1 MALKR
6 SSAAIQVKELLLERI
21 LDGTYKPGERLIELQ
36 IAEELETSQAP
47 VREALRYLEAMRV
60 VETEPYKG
68 TRVRTVTERELEESS
83 TVRSALEQL
92 GCELA
97 APKLKDNCEVLHEE
111 ARKFMAAAKKKDFST
126 YAEHDMAF
134 HRIIMQKANNQLL
147 LSIWESVV
155 LESRFLR
162 TLAKIGGENLVEFG
176 SAHLVVLEALEK
188 GDGKAASK
196 AMKNLICK
204 FHGLSLPAQPGN

>member
-6 SSAAIQVKELLLERI
+6 SSTAVQVKELLLERI
-21 LDGTYKPGERLIELQ
+21 LNGTYKPGERLIELQ

-47 VREALRYLEAMRV
+47 VREALRYLEAMRL

-68 TRVRTVTERELEESS
+68 TRVRIVSQRELEESS
-83 TVRSALEQL
+83 QVRSVLEQL

-97 APKLKDNCEVLHEE
+97 AVKLKDNCAELRQE
-111 ARKFMAAAKKKDFST
+111 ADKFMSAARKKDFAT
-126 YAEHDMAF
+126 YSAHDTAF
-134 HRIIMQKANNQLL
+134 HRLIMQAADNQLL

-162 TLAKIGGENLVEFG
+162 ILAKIGGENLVEFG
-176 SAHLVVLEALEK
+176 DAHLVVLDALEK
-188 GDGKAASK
+188 GDGKTASK
-196 AMKNLICK
+196 TMRNLICK
-204 FHGLSLPAQPGN
+204 FHGLKL

>member
-6 SSAAIQVKELLLERI
+6 SSAAVQVKELLLERI

-36 IAEELETSQAP
+36 IAEELQTSQAP

-68 TRVRTVTERELEESS
+68 TRVRIVTDKELEESS
-83 TVRSALEQL
+83 TVRSVLEQL

-97 APKLKDNCEVLHEE
+97 APKLKGNCAELEEE
-111 ARKFMAAAKKKDFST
+111 ARKFMAAAKKKDFALYSQ
-126 YAEHDMAF
+126 HDIAF
-134 HRIIMQKANNQLL
+134 HRLIMQAANNQLL

-162 TLAKIGGENLVEFG
+162 TLAKIGSENLVEFG
-176 SAHLVVLEALEK
+176 TAHLTVLEALQK

-204 FHGLSLPAQPGN
+204 FHGLQSGN